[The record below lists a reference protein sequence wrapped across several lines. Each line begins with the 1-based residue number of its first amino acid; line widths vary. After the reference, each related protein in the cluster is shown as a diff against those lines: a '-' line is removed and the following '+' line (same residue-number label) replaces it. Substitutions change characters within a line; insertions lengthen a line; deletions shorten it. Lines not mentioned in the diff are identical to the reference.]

1 MRFFDRSAAV
11 YWTWLGGGTLGLASL
26 IYGLSIT
33 PLQRREAE
41 FQRTGADLRGRI
53 AAARHT
59 IQEAKEQEQA
69 VASARAELQR
79 FQRDLPT
86 GSAMAW
92 FPSRM
97 KRHFDNL
104 GIPDSATRLNT
115 ALNEPD
121 MPNYERSYWAVH
133 LPIQGTS
140 ADISKLLISVAE
152 LEEAE
157 PLVKVIDLA
166 IRQDDDSGLRTAVI
180 NVTTLVRR

>member
-1 MRFFDRSAAV
+1 M
-11 YWTWLGGGTLGLASL
+11 LGLASL
-26 IYGLSIT
+26 MYSLSIV
-33 PLQRREAE
+33 PLQRRATE
-41 FQRTGADLRGRI
+41 FQHTAADLRGRI
-53 AAARHT
+53 ASARRT
-59 IQEAKEQEQA
+59 IQEAKAQEHA

-121 MPNYERSYWAVH
+121 LPDYERSYWAVD
-133 LPIQGTS
+133 LPIQGN
-140 ADISKLLISVAE
+140 AAGISNLLIAVAA

-157 PLVKVIDLA
+157 SLVKVIDLA
-166 IRQDDDSGLRTAVI
+166 IRQDDDSGRRTAVI